1 MPEVAGIPV
10 VSGSFGVADLS
21 PPLIVGVSYRRI
33 PALSLYR
40 HMRQAVQG
48 LRFCGIAG
56 NG

>member
-10 VSGSFGVADLS
+10 VSGLFGVADSS

-33 PALSLYR
+33 PTLSLYR

-48 LRFCGIAG
+48 LRF
-56 NG
+56 